1 MLAEVEL
8 VKRPLADAIERVA
21 AAAED
26 RLRLMTPFISA
37 SATEGIIG
45 AVDSRREVTVDL
57 VTHPSLDALAE
68 GTCEIAALRLVA
80 ARGQLGNVFNLPR
93 LYAKVYAA
101 DEKMALVT
109 SANLTYAG
117 LWRHQEYGVV
127 VSGAEAVRAVCGDV
141 DRMTRMAHPLS
152 LAALNA
158 VEERLSELAP
168 RVRAREAESAE
179 PAAAAI
185 MELLGLPS
193 SATSVHDAFKRAVVQ
208 VLSEQGP
215 LKTEDLH
222 PHIQRLLPALCDDSL
237 DRICGGE
244 HYGKLWKHQVRNA
257 QSDLKR
263 NGTAELRTD
272 GTWSLVT

>member
-1 MLAEVEL
+1 MLTEVEL

-21 AAAED
+21 AAAEE

-37 SATEGIIG
+37 SATERIIG
-45 AVDSRREVTVDL
+45 AIDCRREVTVDL
-57 VTHPSLDALAE
+57 ITRPSLDALAE
-68 GTCEIAALRLVA
+68 GTCEIAALKLVA
-80 ARGQLGNVFNLPR
+80 ARGQLGNVFDLSR
-93 LYAKVYAA
+93 LHAKVYTA
-101 DEKMALVT
+101 DQKMALVT
-109 SANLTYAG
+109 SANLTRAG
-117 LWRHQEYGVV
+117 LWRHQEYGVL
-127 VSGAEAVRAVCGDV
+127 VSGAEAVRAVCRDV
-141 DRMTRMAHPLS
+141 DGMTRMAHPLS
-152 LAALNA
+152 LVTLTA
-158 VEERLSELAP
+158 VEEHLAALAP
-168 RVRAREAESAE
+168 RVRARQVESVE

-193 SATSVHDAFKRAVVQ
+193 NATSVHDAFKRAVAQ

-215 LKTEDLH
+215 LKTQDLH